1 MQESRIGEKIAVY
14 CFHVQTYISKKSD
27 QRQQTS
33 VLTYCKINTGEQL
46 EQTGDT
52 LMQETSPTSGE
63 EVVVRCFHV
72 QTYMLKN

>member
-1 MQESRIGEKIAVY
+1 MRKLLYIVFTCKP
-14 CFHVQTYISKKSD
+14 TYQKTD

-33 VLTYCKINTGEQL
+33 VLTYGKINTGEQL
-46 EQTGDT
+46 EQTGDM